1 MSINGK
7 IKNLIYFSL
16 GVVATFSVSRFCNAS
31 IPSSKNI
38 VISQN
43 KKQASFKD
51 ILELQK
57 IIETINTVNEIW
69 VGDKKITVNDQYEA
83 ALRGIMSNLDDPYSE
98 YLSKEELQDL
108 NENLN
113 GTYSGVG
120 MSIKK
125 QRGEYMEVI
134 SPFIGSPAFRAN
146 IQIGDRVTK
155 VNGKDIKNNT
165 AVEVSKMLKGKKGTV
180 VELEIVRKGLKEPL
194 KFKLIRDDIKLD
206 NVEYKMLEDNIGY
219 ISLLQFG
226 EGIANEIENAVK
238 DLNSKGMKS
247 LILDLRTNPGG
258 SLSEAVDLASL
269 FTSEQKMVSL
279 KYKSGK
285 EKVFNRTKQQLY
297 KGPMVVLVNGGSASA
312 SEIMTGILKDYN
324 RATII
329 GEKTYGKGV
338 AQNILPFRTGGA
350 LKVTIAKYATPKND
364 DINKKGIEPNIKIKM
379 EVLLSN
385 KGYANETKKAQENR
399 LKEIEKILIEIH
411 GKNKAYEL
419 IKQGDIQ
426 LKEAL
431 KFLKKG
437 K

>member
-1 MSINGK
+1 
-7 IKNLIYFSL
+7 
-16 GVVATFSVSRFCNAS
+16 
-31 IPSSKNI
+31 
-38 VISQN
+38 
-43 KKQASFKD
+43 
-51 ILELQK
+51 
-57 IIETINTVNEIW
+57 
-69 VGDKKITVNDQYEA
+69 
-83 ALRGIMSNLDDPYSE
+83 MSNLDDPYSE

-180 VELEIVRKGLKEPL
+180 VELEIIRKGLKEPL
-194 KFKLIRDDIKLD
+194 KFKLIRDNIKLD

-226 EGIANEIENAVK
+226 EGIANEIEKALK

-312 SEIMTGILKDYN
+312 SEIITGILKDYN

-350 LKVTIAKYATPKND
+350 LKITIAKYATPKND
-364 DINKKGIEPNIKIKM
+364 DINKKGIEPNIKVKM
-379 EVLLSN
+379 
-385 KGYANETKKAQENR
+385 ETKKNCGSSTYIRQN
-399 LKEIEKILIEIH
+399 
-411 GKNKAYEL
+411 
-419 IKQGDIQ
+419 
-426 LKEAL
+426 
-431 KFLKKG
+431 
-437 K
+437 